1 MNPVIVQYRPPEGLS
16 VVEAAELLQQNSRAV
31 VAQLIDFA
39 ARKVVVVVP
48 GPKRRSFRV
57 VRTDRPVENVA
68 EALILR
74 AVFGEADRPG
84 ASVTL
89 TRHRN
94 AGLSARLADAH
105 REIVAAMLQRGL
117 VVRRPWALRLVQ
129 FWDPRPVAPTPQ
141 AEPLRVHLEGLRRY
155 ITLAEADR
163 MRLLLG
169 PDSAIERPTVD
180 GEPGLVIHE
189 RLLGY
194 AVLFGLQKEWLARIV
209 ADYRRERDEGAPA
222 GLDTSVWVDAAVWEA
237 VSISADIAMATIDLS
252 AFELS
257 DPGVEATGA
266 ALEATASALE
276 TAVGSVDVLDGLGS
290 FLGGI

>member
-1 MNPVIVQYRPPEGLS
+1 MNTVITQYRPPAGLS

-57 VRTDRPVENVA
+57 VRTDRPVDNAA
-68 EALILR
+68 EKLILR
-74 AVFGEADRPG
+74 AVFGDTDRAG

-105 REIVAAMLQRGL
+105 REIVVAMIEREL
-117 VVRRPWALRLVQ
+117 VARRPWALRLIQ
-129 FWDPRPVAPTPQ
+129 FWDPRPVAPTPR
-141 AEPLRVHLEGLRRY
+141 AEPIRVHLEGLRRY
-155 ITLAEADR
+155 ISLAEADR

-169 PDSAIERPTVD
+169 PDSAIERPTLD
-180 GEPGLVIHE
+180 GESVLVIHE

-194 AVLFGLQKEWLARIV
+194 AVLFGLQKEWVARIV
-209 ADYRRERDEGAPA
+209 ADYRREVGEAAPA
-222 GLDTSVWVDAAVWEA
+222 GLDPSAWVDVAVWEA
-237 VSISADIAMATIDLS
+237 VSISADIATAAIDLS
-252 AFELS
+252 AFEPTDS
-257 DPGVEATGA
+257 GVEASSA
-266 ALEATASALE
+266 ALDATAAALE